1 MRTTRAPGAVL
12 LHPIMLASLL
22 VLALNDHVLKRVCPG
37 VLTGKLS
44 DFAVVVVL
52 PLTLQGVV
60 ELTAEHCWRRPLS
73 ERASNRWLVA
83 CLTLSLLVF
92 ALPELWKPAEDVY
105 RYGLAALQRPFRA
118 AWAYFCGRPLRAFRP
133 VRATADV
140 TDLLA
145 MPMAW
150 LALRVAWRGAAPLRR
165 HAPLLL
171 AIACALALWCAPGR
185 ALAAHGKARA
195 HDGVYL
201 SLEAGSGLAYID
213 STDSISNGFRQD
225 IPSTA
230 LAPLAPATSV
240 AIGGTLPMGLVLG
253 GRLGVSNLVHP
264 VISTLGDRFM
274 LPHQHFILLELG
286 GMAQYYPDVG
296 SGLHFGTGFGLAGLG
311 LVDGSRGAA
320 PGFFGSI
327 EAGHGWF
334 VADQWS
340 VGLTFRLT
348 AAHTSGRDGDDVSTT
363 TLMPALLLSLTL
375 H

>member
-1 MRTTRAPGAVL
+1 MTRAPGAVL
-12 LHPIMLASLL
+12 VHPVMLASLF
-22 VLALNDHVLKRVCPG
+22 VLALNDHVLKRLCPG

-52 PLTLQGVV
+52 PLTLLGIV
-60 ELTAEHCWRRPLS
+60 ELASAHIWRRPLS
-73 ERASNRWLVA
+73 DRANNRCLVA
-83 CLTLSLLVF
+83 CLILSLLVF
-92 ALPELWKPAEDVY
+92 ALPEVWQPAEDAY

-118 AWAYFCGRPLRAFRP
+118 VWACFLGVPLRAFRP

-150 LALRVAWRGAAPLRR
+150 LALRVAWRGAVPARR

-171 AIACALALWCAPGR
+171 ATACALALWCAPGR
-185 ALAAHGKARA
+185 AFAAHSKARV

-201 SLEAGSGLAYID
+201 SLEVGSGFAYID

-240 AIGGTLPMGLVLG
+240 GVGGTLPVGLVLG
-253 GRLGVSNLVHP
+253 GRLGVSNVVHP

-274 LPHQHFILLELG
+274 LRHQHLVFLELG
-286 GMAQYYPDVG
+286 AMAQYYPDLR
-296 SGLHFGTGFGLAGLG
+296 SGLHFGAGFGVAGLG

-320 PGFFGSI
+320 PGFYGSI
-327 EAGHGWF
+327 EAGHGLF

-340 VGLTFRLT
+340 LGLTFRLT
-348 AAHTSGRDGDDVSTT
+348 GARTYGRDGDDVSTT
-363 TLMPALLLSLTL
+363 TLMPALLLCLTL